1 MNEYVT
7 VRNTLTR
14 RVGKVRRRVAE
25 NAVLGKFLEIVPD
38 ETKDFLDL
46 SSIGNFSVV
55 ETEKF
60 ETEPV
65 ADEEYTVTDE
75 EDDE

>member
-1 MNEYVT
+1 MNDYVT
-7 VRNTLTR
+7 VRNTLTL

-60 ETEPV
+60 EAEPV